1 MAGITGQGTTFNL
14 PNYVGELF
22 SESPQDT
29 PFLSSIGGLTGG
41 EAVTSTLFQWQGYDL
56 RAASDARQR
65 VEGANAPTAESRVR
79 FSVSNVV
86 EIHQEALEVSYTKQ
100 AATGQFNST
109 GSTHPGSVGISGM
122 NPVMNEVDWQ
132 TRQHLIQ
139 IARDVEQ
146 SFITGTYANPATNAD
161 PRKTRGILA
170 AITTNV
176 IDAAG
181 VPIDDDASG
190 AEEPGYLL
198 LDLLQSVWENGGIQ
212 VSETATLMC
221 GAYQKRKITKAFITD
236 RNYQEQSRNVGG
248 VNVTT
253 IETDFGL
260 LNIMLN
266 RYMPTTEIAVVS
278 LEECAPRFLL
288 VPDKGFLFVEPLSK
302 AGAADRYQIYGEIGL
317 KYGNEKAHGKII
329 NLDDGTGS

>member
-1 MAGITGQGTTFNL
+1 MPGITGQGTTFNM

-22 SESPQDT
+22 SETPQDT
-29 PFLSSIGGLTGG
+29 PFLSAIGGLSGG
-41 EAVTSTLFQWQGYDL
+41 MAVSATLFPWQGYDL

-65 VEGANAPTAESRVR
+65 LEGDAAPTAEARTR
-79 FSVSNVV
+79 FTVHNVL

-109 GSTHPGSVGISGM
+109 GSNNPGTVGISGT
-122 NPVMNEVDWQ
+122 NPVTDEVDWQ

-146 SFITGTYANPATNAD
+146 SFITGTFQNPADNLT

-176 IDAAG
+176 IAVDAGAG
-181 VPIDDDASG
+181 A
-190 AEEPGYLL
+190 PGPLTKDL
-198 LDLLQSVWENGGIQ
+198 VLDLLQMTWENGGIQ

-221 GAYQKRKITKAFITD
+221 AAFQKRQLTD
-236 RNYQEQSRNVGG
+236 IFVTQANYQEQSRNVGG
-248 VNVTT
+248 VSVTT
-253 IETDFGL
+253 IETDFGR

-266 RYMPTTEIAVVS
+266 RYMPTNQVAVVS
-278 LEECAPRFLL
+278 LDECAPAFMEI
-288 VPDKGFLFVEPLSK
+288 PGKGFLFVEPLSK
-302 AGAADRYQIYGEIGL
+302 TGAADKYQVYGEIGL
-317 KYGNEKAHGKII
+317 KYGNQKAHGKIT
-329 NLDDGTGS
+329 NLTTS